1 MRRSTLLMCALLVT
15 ATSGCDRV
23 KKQVATI
30 GTTIGPSV
38 RTIGASLRQKVDLLR
53 QRLLH
58 KKPPPPPPTA
68 EPTPAPV
75 PPGGAPAAPSG
86 FGKPAPATPPRRVAA
101 APAPPA
107 PPQLP
112 TSMNPPRLRDEPY
125 VSDDTG
131 TITPGMHEK
140 DVYSVWG
147 PPVAVRHLRE
157 FTYLFFKNGCEYT
170 CGTLDVVTLQ
180 KGQVVDAIVRWPGHN
195 YSGQSSSPAS
205 VEPHGPPPGGGNLK
219 VRPDTT

>member
-68 EPTPAPV
+68 EPT
-75 PPGGAPAAPSG
+75 
-86 FGKPAPATPPRRVAA
+86 
-101 APAPPA
+101 PAPPA

>member
-68 EPTPAPV
+68 EPTPAPA
-75 PPGGAPAAPSG
+75 PPGGAPAAPAGS
-86 FGKPAPATPPRRVAA
+86 GKPAPATPPRRVAA

-131 TITPGMHEK
+131 TIAPGMSET
-140 DVYSVWG
+140 DVYSLWG
-147 PPVAVRHLRE
+147 PAAAVRHSGE
-157 FTYLFFKNGCEYT
+157 YTYLYFRNACEYS
-170 CGTLDVVTLQ
+170 CGMLDLVTLQ
-180 KGQVVDAIVRWPGHN
+180 NGQVVDAVLRWEGHR
-195 YSGQSSSPAS
+195 YSGQSSSPKATK
-205 VEPHGPPPGGGNLK
+205 PHYTPGGDTLT
-219 VRPDTT
+219 VRPPSTP